1 MITNPFEK
9 AFLIITTVLIL
20 VSGNIVLISAQQENQ
35 NIFLKIG
42 FSPSNIEQTESEYK
56 IGHIW
61 FENKAGNLIT
71 IPKDTVINLE
81 SDRFDIASVPDQI
94 TILAGEEHTTFSVS
108 THGVRGQAKIF
119 ATYIEQSALAILT
132 VGEQDLTENNLR
144 LVINLPT
151 TEMNVNAQMPFSF
164 YLINSDGEITQA
176 PFDIPI
182 TIEYEESLVTID
194 APDLTIKKGNSYVW
208 GTINTKDKVGNAF
221 LRASSDKL
229 GVDEAREIKISSS
242 LPSSLSVNIF
252 PDRIPSTLKRD
263 IEVLV
268 TLVDSDGLP
277 TLAQEDVKLEF
288 FSDDESIN
296 NQIDRKIKEESIK
309 GIIKK
314 GEFSYRFSPKLDF
327 FKENQTVSIG
337 ASTKG
342 LGVALD
348 TFDTVKPMTSNNPL
362 MENKTLQI
370 FTLDKI
376 PTKSQSIAIYQL
388 GAMIDDQD
396 TEDDTTEGE
405 TIDETTDD
413 GEKKK
418 EFFPI
423 IVNENYDSQG
433 SQQKINI
440 ISSNDLLLKISD
452 LGKVTAASS
461 YGTSIIQTGQET
473 GQVSLSS
480 TIKGIGSAT
489 TVTEIINTLKQEQT
503 MLFSPTGADAV
514 LFDKNGRFDF
524 FVISLDSKGRP
535 TLVENEI
542 RYLITPINEIVTI
555 EKNRTFAHV
564 NFQGDSIQ
572 SENDDTIP
580 IKTVPIG
587 ESADV
592 DLEVSNNYAKNP
604 TAKLAISIPQGKLSS
619 EREYAGSVQL
629 VDFNDNPIVLGSDLR
644 VKLATS
650 ELGILEI
657 PDSIAIP
664 AGKSYSEFLISTIKD
679 GESTITANGKGIVS
693 AESDVIVKTVVT
705 KLKISVGS
713 VIEPVLLEQPTEM
726 KIYVDDEG
734 ANSVGGATLRIISAD
749 STVTPDIIKTSDDG
763 SATIHFNPQ
772 KSPKISLQI
781 LASAEGY
788 SEDSEKFEFTVTEVI
803 ETKKT
808 ELPDWIIYGAI
819 AGVVAIG
826 GGIFAFLR
834 DPKRKQQE
842 DEDEIYD

>member
-1 MITNPFEK
+1 
-9 AFLIITTVLIL
+9 
-20 VSGNIVLISAQQENQ
+20 
-35 NIFLKIG
+35 
-42 FSPSNIEQTESEYK
+42 
-56 IGHIW
+56 
-61 FENKAGNLIT
+61 
-71 IPKDTVINLE
+71 
-81 SDRFDIASVPDQI
+81 
-94 TILAGEEHTTFSVS
+94 
-108 THGVRGQAKIF
+108 
-119 ATYIEQSALAILT
+119 
-132 VGEQDLTENNLR
+132 
-144 LVINLPT
+144 
-151 TEMNVNAQMPFSF
+151 
-164 YLINSDGEITQA
+164 GEITQA
-176 PFDIPI
+176 PFEIPI
-182 TIEYEESLVTID
+182 SIEYEKSLVD
-194 APDLTIKKGNSYVW
+194 VEAPDLIIEKGNSYVW
-208 GTINTKDKVGNAF
+208 GIIHTKDKVGNAF

-277 TLAQEDVKLEF
+277 TLAQDDVKLEF

-327 FKENQTVSIG
+327 FKENQTISIG

-362 MENKTLQI
+362 AENKTLQI

-388 GAMIDDQD
+388 GAMIDEED
-396 TEDDTTEGE
+396 TNDDTTVDSE
-405 TIDETTDD
+405 TIDESTAD
-413 GEKKK
+413 EKKK

-452 LGKVTAASS
+452 PGKVTAASS

-480 TIKGIGSAT
+480 TIKGVGSAT

-503 MLFSPTGADAV
+503 MLFSPTGMDAI

-555 EKNRTFAHV
+555 EKSKTFAHV
-564 NFQGDSIQ
+564 NFQGNSIQ
-572 SENDDTIP
+572 SENEDIIP

-592 DLEVSNNYAKNP
+592 DLEVSNSYAKNP
-604 TAKLAISIPQGKLSS
+604 TAKLFIAIPQNRLNSDH
-619 EREYAGSVQL
+619 EYTGSVQL
-629 VDFNDNPIVLGSDLR
+629 VDFNDNPIVLGSDLQ

-650 ELGILEI
+650 ELGVLEI
-657 PDSIAIP
+657 PDSVMIP
-664 AGKSYSEFLISTIKD
+664 AGKSYSEFSISTIKD
-679 GESTITANGKGIVS
+679 GEAKITANGKGIVK
-693 AESDVIVKTVVT
+693 AESDITVKTLVT

-713 VIEPVLLEQPTEM
+713 VVEPVLLDQPTEM
-726 KIYVDDEG
+726 KIYVDDEEE
-734 ANSVGGATLRIISAD
+734 NSIGGATLRIVSAD
-749 STVTPDIIKTSDDG
+749 SSISPEVITTSDDG
-763 SATIHFNPQ
+763 SATIRFNPQ
-772 KSPKISLQI
+772 KSPRIALQV

-788 SEDSEKFEFTVTEVI
+788 SEDSERFEFEVTEAV

-808 ELPDWIIYGAI
+808 ELPDWVIYGAI

-826 GGIFAFLR
+826 VGIFAFLR
-834 DPKRKQQE
+834 DPKRKKQE